1 MEWLKFEFDYR
12 LDLQKLT
19 PHVLAVE
26 AHKQAALTRV
36 LPPQWREPAEDQS
49 PTEDT
54 EDKDAK
60 KQSRIRNAANA
71 RAWVNERFVPGTPG
85 VVLADLMTMHR
96 MVADGATG
104 EYAPGALRSLPVQVG
119 RREVGGLHMGAPTN
133 WLPRLMNEYVQFIT
147 SERLCSLHPV
157 IHALVAH
164 FFLVTIHPFG
174 DGNGRVSRL
183 LTAGILLQR
192 GYNVHGGFYALS
204 DYFYLND
211 IKYQSMLH
219 RCWQSPPFDL
229 TPFVAFGME
238 GLVMEL
244 RSINS
249 FIKMKLSRVVDRE
262 ALLESHSAR
271 RSRRLRAHRLCQFRG
286 SPGYLRR

>member
-1 MEWLKFEFDYR
+1 MDWLKFEFDYR
-12 LDLQKLT
+12 LDMQRLT
-19 PHVLAVE
+19 PHILAVE
-26 AHKQAALTRV
+26 AHRQAALTRV
-36 LPPQWREPAEDQS
+36 LPPQWREPSPEKALAEL
-49 PTEDT
+49 TNEKL
-54 EDKDAK
+54 E
-60 KQSRIRNAANA
+60 SRIRNAANA
-71 RAWVNERFVPGTPG
+71 RAWVNERFGPKTPPLA
-85 VVLADLMTMHR
+85 LADLMTMHR

-147 SERLCSLHPV
+147 GERLCSLHPV

-211 IKYQSMLH
+211 IKYHSMLH

-229 TPFVAFGME
+229 TAFVAFGVE
-238 GLVMEL
+238 GFVMEL
-244 RSINS
+244 RSISS
-249 FIKMKLSRVVDRE
+249 FIKMKLGRVVDRE
-262 ALLESHSAR
+262 MLLQLHSGPGLRRR
-271 RSRRLRAHRLCQFRG
+271 RSRLSRPVSR
-286 SPGYLRR
+286 

>member
-1 MEWLKFEFDYR
+1 MEWLKFEFDYH
-12 LDLQKLT
+12 LDLQRLT

-26 AHKQAALTRV
+26 GHKQAALTRV
-36 LPPQWREPAEDQS
+36 LPPQWREPVAEQG
-49 PTEDT
+49 PT

-60 KQSRIRNAANA
+60 EQSLIRNAANA
-71 RAWVNERFVPGTPG
+71 RPWVNERFAPGMPRLA
-85 VVLADLMTMHR
+85 LADLMTMHR

-104 EYAPGALRSLPVQVG
+104 EYVPGALRSLPVQVG
-119 RREVGGLHMGAPTN
+119 RREVGGLHMGAPAN
-133 WLPRLMNEYVQFIT
+133 WLPRLMGEYIQFIT
-147 SERLCSLHPV
+147 SERLLSLHPV

-211 IKYQSMLH
+211 IKYHSILH
-219 RCWQSPPFDL
+219 HCWQSPPFDL

-238 GLVMEL
+238 GFVMEL
-244 RSINS
+244 RSISS
-249 FIKMKLSRVVDRE
+249 FMKMKLSRVVDRD
-262 ALLESHSAR
+262 LLLQSHSGS
-271 RSRRLRAHRLCQFRG
+271 SRRRRRARLGQRA
-286 SPGYLRR
+286 SL

>member
-1 MEWLKFEFDYR
+1 MDWLKFEFDYR
-12 LDLQKLT
+12 LDLQRLT
-19 PHVLAVE
+19 PHILAVE
-26 AHKQAALTRV
+26 AHRQAALTRV
-36 LPPQWREPAEDQS
+36 LPPQWREPSPEKALAE
-49 PTEDT
+49 PTDE
-54 EDKDAK
+54 KL
-60 KQSRIRNAANA
+60 QSRIRNAAKA
-71 RAWVNERFVPGTPG
+71 RAWVNERFGPGTPPLA
-85 VVLADLMTMHR
+85 LADLMTMHR

-119 RREVGGLHMGAPTN
+119 RREVGGLHMGAPTT

-157 IHALVAH
+157 IQALVAH

-183 LTAGILLQR
+183 LTAGILLQC

-211 IKYQSMLH
+211 IRYHSMLH

-229 TPFVAFGME
+229 TAFVAFGME
-238 GLVMEL
+238 GFVMEL
-244 RSINS
+244 RSISS
-249 FIKMKLSRVVDRE
+249 FIKMKLGRVVDRE
-262 ALLESHSAR
+262 QLLQSHSAPGPRRR
-271 RSRRLRAHRLCQFRG
+271 RSRLSRAVSR
-286 SPGYLRR
+286 

>member
-1 MEWLKFEFDYR
+1 MDWLKFEFDYR
-12 LDLQKLT
+12 LDMQRLT
-19 PHVLAVE
+19 PHILAVE
-26 AHKQAALTRV
+26 AHRQAALTRV
-36 LPPQWREPAEDQS
+36 LPPQWREPSPEKALAEL
-49 PTEDT
+49 TNEKL
-54 EDKDAK
+54 E
-60 KQSRIRNAANA
+60 SRIRNAANA
-71 RAWVNERFVPGTPG
+71 RAWVNERFGPKTPPLA
-85 VVLADLMTMHR
+85 LADLMTMHR

-157 IHALVAH
+157 IQALVAH

-211 IKYQSMLH
+211 IKYHSMLH

-229 TPFVAFGME
+229 TAFVAFGVE
-238 GLVMEL
+238 GFVMEL
-244 RSINS
+244 RSISS
-249 FIKMKLSRVVDRE
+249 FIKMKLGRVVDRE
-262 ALLESHSAR
+262 MLLQLHSGPGLRRR
-271 RSRRLRAHRLCQFRG
+271 RSRLSRPVSR
-286 SPGYLRR
+286 

>member
-1 MEWLKFEFDYR
+1 MDWLKFEFDYR
-12 LDLQKLT
+12 LDLQRLT
-19 PHVLAVE
+19 PHILAVE
-26 AHKQAALTRV
+26 AHRQAAFTRV
-36 LPPQWREPAEDQS
+36 LPPQWREPSPAEALAE
-49 PTEDT
+49 PTDENL
-54 EDKDAK
+54 
-60 KQSRIRNAANA
+60 QSRIRNAAKA
-71 RAWVNERFVPGTPG
+71 RVWVNERFGPGTLPLA
-85 VVLADLMTMHR
+85 LADLMTMHR

-147 SERLCSLHPV
+147 GERLCSLHPV

-211 IKYQSMLH
+211 IKYHSMLH

-229 TPFVAFGME
+229 TAFVAFGME
-238 GLVMEL
+238 GFVMEL
-244 RSINS
+244 RSISS
-249 FIKMKLSRVVDRE
+249 FIKMKLGRVVDRE
-262 ALLESHSAR
+262 MLLQLHSGPGPR
-271 RSRRLRAHRLCQFRG
+271 RQRSRLSRPVSR
-286 SPGYLRR
+286 

>member
-1 MEWLKFEFDYR
+1 MDWLKFEFDYR
-12 LDLQKLT
+12 LDLQRLT
-19 PHVLAVE
+19 PHILAVE
-26 AHKQAALTRV
+26 AHRQAAFTRV
-36 LPPQWREPAEDQS
+36 LPPQWREPSSEKALAELTD
-49 PTEDT
+49 E
-54 EDKDAK
+54 KL
-60 KQSRIRNAANA
+60 QSRIRNAANA
-71 RAWVNERFVPGTPG
+71 RAWVNERFGPKTPRLA
-85 VVLADLMTMHR
+85 LADLMTMHR

-147 SERLCSLHPV
+147 SERLCNLHPV
-157 IHALVAH
+157 IQALVAH

-211 IKYQSMLH
+211 IKYHSMLH

-229 TPFVAFGME
+229 TAFVAFGME
-238 GLVMEL
+238 GFVMEL
-244 RSINS
+244 RSISS
-249 FIKMKLSRVVDRE
+249 FIKMKLGRVVDRE
-262 ALLESHSAR
+262 MLLQLHSDPGP
-271 RSRRLRAHRLCQFRG
+271 RRLRSRLSR
-286 SPGYLRR
+286 PVLR

>member
-1 MEWLKFEFDYR
+1 MDWLKFEFDYR
-12 LDLQKLT
+12 LDLQRLT
-19 PHVLAVE
+19 PHILAVE
-26 AHKQAALTRV
+26 AHRQAALTRV
-36 LPPQWREPAEDQS
+36 LPPQWREPSPEKALAE
-49 PTEDT
+49 PTDE
-54 EDKDAK
+54 KL
-60 KQSRIRNAANA
+60 QSRIRNAANA
-71 RAWVNERFVPGTPG
+71 RAWVNERFGPGTPRLA
-85 VVLADLMTMHR
+85 LADLMTIHR

-157 IHALVAH
+157 IQALVAH

-211 IKYQSMLH
+211 IKYHSMLH

-229 TPFVAFGME
+229 TAFVAFGME
-238 GLVMEL
+238 GFVMEL
-244 RSINS
+244 RSISS
-249 FIKMKLSRVVDRE
+249 FIKMKLCRVVDRE
-262 ALLESHSAR
+262 MLLQLHSGPGP
-271 RSRRLRAHRLCQFRG
+271 RRLRSRLSRPV
-286 SPGYLRR
+286 SR

>member
-12 LDLQKLT
+12 LDLQRLT
-19 PHVLAVE
+19 PHLLAVE

-36 LPPQWREPAEDQS
+36 LPPQWREPAAVQALAEPAD
-49 PTEDT
+49 E
-54 EDKDAK
+54 KL
-60 KQSRIRNAANA
+60 QSRIRNAANA
-71 RAWVNERFVPGTPG
+71 RAWVNRRFVPATPPLT
-85 VVLADLMTMHR
+85 LADLMTMHR

-104 EYAPGALRSLPVQVG
+104 EYAAGALRSLPVQVG

-133 WLPRLMNEYVQFIT
+133 WLPRLMNDYVQFIT

-157 IHALVAH
+157 IHALLAH

-174 DGNGRVSRL
+174 DANGRVSRL

-211 IKYQSMLH
+211 IKYHSFLH

-229 TPFVAFGME
+229 TEFVAFGME
-238 GLVMEL
+238 GFVMEL
-244 RSINS
+244 RSISS
-249 FIKMKLSRVVDRE
+249 FIKMKLGRVVDRE
-262 ALLESHSAR
+262 LLLQSHSAPGP
-271 RSRRLRAHRLCQFRG
+271 RRLRSRLSRPV
-286 SPGYLRR
+286 SR